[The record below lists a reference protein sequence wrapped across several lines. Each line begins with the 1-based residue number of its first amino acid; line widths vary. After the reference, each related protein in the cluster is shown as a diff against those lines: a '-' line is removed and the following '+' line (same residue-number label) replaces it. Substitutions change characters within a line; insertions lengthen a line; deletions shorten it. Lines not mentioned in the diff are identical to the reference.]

1 MSAVMMPPA
10 APPLPGSAWRH
21 ALPALVLVLLALL
34 GLYHQTMASMVG
46 IWLRSDTFAHAIL
59 VPPIT
64 LWLVWRLR
72 HRVASVVPRPQ
83 PALLAALAVVALGWL
98 VGDLAGVNA
107 LTQLMLTALLVLA
120 VPAVLGWAV
129 ARELAFPLAFLF
141 FMVPIGEFMLPQMM
155 DWTADFTVAA
165 LQLSGIPVYREGLQ
179 FVIPSGNW
187 SVVEACSGVRYLIAS
202 FMVGTL
208 FAYLNYRS
216 TKRRL
221 IFCLVAIAVPI
232 VANWVRAY
240 IIVML
245 GHLSG
250 NTIAV
255 GVDHLIYGWVF
266 FGIVI
271 GLMFFIGAKWSEP
284 DGDRNAAL
292 PPPAAA
298 SAAGRVA
305 SPALHWAVAAA
316 VVAVAAAPH
325 AAVWQFERGVQQ
337 VAPALSLPDLP
348 GLRAADAEPLLK
360 PVYVGASAELV
371 QVYGDAPS
379 AVTVHIAYYRDQGYG
394 RKLVSSENYLVSSED
409 RRWNRS
415 ASGRRSVQAGG
426 QAVDFTT
433 QELLGGRMPGASL
446 RERLD
451 VRQVLWAGGRFTT
464 SPQLATLLS
473 VAGRL
478 TGQGDDAAALTFYVE
493 GEDAAA
499 TQRLLDDFLREHLG
513 SFEARLQVAR
523 SVR

>member
-1 MSAVMMPPA
+1 MFWGLITIGLLLLGLSAYISLVEMVHFWDTREEYGYGYMIPA
-10 APPLPGSAWRH
+10 ITLFLIWQRKDKLEYLQFTGSWIGILVLAGGVLITLVGQLSTLHSITQYGFVIAVIGGVYALLGRAAFRIIFVPLLLLFLMAPLPGFVFNNLSS
-21 ALPALVLVLLALL
+21 
-34 GLYHQTMASMVG
+34 Q
-46 IWLRSDTFAHAIL
+46 
-59 VPPIT
+59 
-64 LWLVWRLR
+64 
-72 HRVASVVPRPQ
+72 
-83 PALLAALAVVALGWL
+83 
-98 VGDLAGVNA
+98 
-107 LTQLMLTALLVLA
+107 
-120 VPAVLGWAV
+120 
-129 ARELAFPLAFLF
+129 
-141 FMVPIGEFMLPQMM
+141 
-155 DWTADFTVAA
+155 
-165 LQLSGIPVYREGLQ
+165 LQLISSEIGVAVIRLFGISVFLEGNVIDLGVYKLQ
-179 FVIPSGNW
+179 
-187 SVVEACSGVRYLIAS
+187 VVEACSGVRYLIAS

-271 GLMFFIGAKWSEP
+271 GFMFFIGAKWSEP
-284 DGDRNAAL
+284 DGNRNAAL

-298 SAAGRVA
+298 AVSGRAA
-305 SPALHWAVAAA
+305 PMALHWIVAAA
-316 VVAVAAAPH
+316 TVAIAAAPH
-325 AAVWQFERGVQQ
+325 AAAWQLERTGAAAS
-337 VAPALSLPDLP
+337 APALALPDVP
-348 GLRAADAEPLLK
+348 RWSAVDDPPLLT
-360 PVYVGASAELV
+360 PAFAAPSAEVL
-371 QVYGDAPS
+371 QVYRQDDR
-379 AVTVHIAYYRDQGYG
+379 AVTVHVAYYRHQGYG
-394 RKLVSSENYLVSSED
+394 RKLVSSQNQLVSSED

-415 ASGRRSVQAGG
+415 TSGRRGVEAGG
-426 QAVDFTT
+426 RVVEFASH
-433 QELLGGRMPGASL
+433 ELLGGRTPGATV
-446 RERLD
+446 RQRLD

-464 SPQLATLLS
+464 SPQVATLLS

-499 TQRLLDDFLREHLG
+499 TQRVLDDFLREHLG